1 MAKKTKLT
9 ATLPNGEMI
18 TRTTERTY
26 THVVVYTINEA
37 KMMAACWVPDQEK
50 QERKNFKYYVEC
62 AAGEHEHRYAPAGS
76 DQWKI
81 DNAATYRKQAQDIIA
96 EFPTVEA
103 YLAGRKAKAEYYA
116 RKQIGAGW
124 HVAGWCGRPDL
135 AQKLAAGGC
144 HHVAGEIKIIEVN

>member
-1 MAKKTKLT
+1 MAKKIKLT
-9 ATLPNGEMI
+9 ATLPNGEVI
-18 TRTTERTY
+18 DRTTARTY

-96 EFPTVEA
+96 EFPTVED
-103 YLAGRKAKAEYYA
+103 YVAGRKAKSEYYA
-116 RKQIGAGW
+116 RKQIDGGW
-124 HVAGWCGRPDL
+124 HIAGWCGRADL
-135 AQKLAAGGC
+135 ALKLAKSRV
-144 HHVAGEIKIIEVN
+144 HHAEDLCRIIEVN